1 MSKIS
6 KSLKKENT
14 NYPIQQQKKRH
25 HYLTLRD
32 AKMVIKKYMNQY
44 QHIQSTMIKMDK
56 LLDKTDLRENR
67 KYD

>member
-14 NYPIQQQKKRH
+14 NYPIQQRKEGH
-25 HYLTLRD
+25 HNLTLRD
-32 AKMVIKKYMNQY
+32 TKMIIKKYMNRY

-56 LLDKTDLRENR
+56 LLDKTPR
-67 KYD
+67 